1 MLLILIDFIAN
12 ITNQQRKTV
21 ACRTD
26 NPFKVYGM
34 SQKKKDFF
42 YNSLIVL

>member
-12 ITNQQRKTV
+12 ITNQERKTV

-34 SQKKKDFF
+34 SKKKDFF